1 MGNVGDTFK
10 PPVRDRLPIV
20 STVVSLFPLITLQ
33 SHNYF
38 DILLY
43 KMRHVAFLFFFF
55 NLETPQPPTHHL
67 IMHYV
72 YCRLHGLPDN

>member
-43 KMRHVAFLFFFF
+43 KMRHVAFFFFF
-55 NLETPQPPTHHL
+55 
-67 IMHYV
+67 
-72 YCRLHGLPDN
+72 

>member
-43 KMRHVAFLFFFF
+43 KMRHVAFFFLFLILKHP
-55 NLETPQPPTHHL
+55 NPQLT
-67 IMHYV
+67 I
-72 YCRLHGLPDN
+72 